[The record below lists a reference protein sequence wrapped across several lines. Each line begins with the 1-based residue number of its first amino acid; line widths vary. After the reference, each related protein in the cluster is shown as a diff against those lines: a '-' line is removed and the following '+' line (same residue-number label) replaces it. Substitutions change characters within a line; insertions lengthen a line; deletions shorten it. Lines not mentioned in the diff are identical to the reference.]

1 MVSIEEFP
9 IASSD
14 HIPGYK
20 IVEEKGFVYGL
31 TVRARGIGGD
41 IGAGLKGLLGGEIK
55 QYVSMM
61 EESRD
66 ESIKRCIDMR
76 MDSDSISQNMQ
87 EVLAYGT
94 AVVIEKED

>member
-41 IGAGLKGLLGGEIK
+41 IGAGLKGLL
-55 QYVSMM
+55 
-61 EESRD
+61 
-66 ESIKRCIDMR
+66 
-76 MDSDSISQNMQ
+76 
-87 EVLAYGT
+87 LH
-94 AVVIEKED
+94 